1 MLRKAIKRLF
11 KSFGYEIKLKTK
23 KPLSPVHFWEQ
34 DEYFINLYD
43 NIKGLTV
50 ASNQRCYIIYQ
61 LLKQCVNIKGA
72 VAEIGV
78 YKGGTAKLIKE
89 CLLDSEKKI
98 YLFDTFTGIPEPD
111 PKKDPFYFDK
121 KESFKDTSLASIKK
135 MFSNDENVFII
146 DGKFPET
153 SNIIENKEF
162 SFVHVDVDVYR
173 SVMDCCLL
181 FYPRLKRGGILLFDD
196 YGDYSCPGAKIA
208 VDQYFIDKPE
218 FPIYLP
224 TGQCLVV
231 KN

>member
-1 MLRKAIKRLF
+1 
-11 KSFGYEIKLKTK
+11 
-23 KPLSPVHFWEQ
+23 
-34 DEYFINLYD
+34 
-43 NIKGLTV
+43 
-50 ASNQRCYIIYQ
+50 
-61 LLKQCVNIKGA
+61 
-72 VAEIGV
+72 
-78 YKGGTAKLIKE
+78 
-89 CLLDSEKKI
+89 
-98 YLFDTFTGIPEPD
+98 
-111 PKKDPFYFDK
+111 
-121 KESFKDTSLASIKK
+121 